1 MPLLIKN
8 GRIITSD
15 ADYHADI
22 YCADEQ
28 ITRIEKII
36 DANALPSD
44 TEVID
49 AKGKYVFPG
58 FIDPHVHVHL
68 PFMGTFA
75 KDDHECASR
84 AAIVGGTTTF
94 IEMICPAP
102 EQEPLDAFNEWQS
115 KAQTSSHCDYSFHL
129 GVVRFD
135 DFAREQ
141 IRSIV
146 ANHGIAS
153 FKVFLAYKGAL
164 DISDQ
169 NLFDLL
175 RMGKELGVITTAH
188 CENATA
194 IDAMQKK
201 LLSEGKTGPEWHE
214 PSRPVR
220 VEAEGVH
227 HLATFAE
234 LTGAHVYAVHTSCAA
249 AIDEARAAQARG
261 VKLWVESVIPHFTL
275 DHTYAERAGFEG
287 AKYVMSPPLRDRD
300 NHDALWAA
308 LASGVTST
316 VGTDHAPFDFN
327 GQKDMGK
334 GNFTKIPNGI
344 PSIQERIDL
353 LHTLGVKTGRIDLN
367 TFVRVAS
374 TNAAQIF
381 GLKGKGTICVGADAD
396 IVIYDPDRTH
406 TLSAKTHQSKVDYNG
421 FEGWEVTGQ
430 SSVVTVRGKVMV
442 RDGAFVGDEPGR
454 GKLIHREPT
463 HF

>member
-8 GRIITSD
+8 GRIITAD
-15 ADYHADI
+15 ADYHGDI
-22 YCADEQ
+22 YCAGEK
-28 ITRIEKII
+28 ITRIEDSI
-36 DANALPSD
+36 DPGSLPSD
-44 TEVID
+44 TEVIN
-49 AKGKYVFPG
+49 ASGRYVFPG
-58 FIDPHVHVHL
+58 FVDPHVHVHL

-75 KDDHECASR
+75 KDDHESASR
-84 AAIVGGTTTF
+84 AAIVGGTTTY

-102 EQEPLDAFNEWQS
+102 DQEPMDAFNEWQG
-115 KAQTSSHCDYSFHL
+115 KAKDQSHCDYSFHL

-135 DFAREQ
+135 DLAREQ
-141 IRSIV
+141 IRRIV
-146 ANHGIAS
+146 RDHGIAS

-164 DISDQ
+164 DISDE

-175 RMGKELGVITTAH
+175 SMGKELGVITTAH

-194 IDAMQKK
+194 IAAMQQK

-249 AIDEARAAQARG
+249 AIEEARAAQARG
-261 VKLWVESVIPHFTL
+261 VKLWVESVIPHFAL
-275 DHTYAERAGFEG
+275 DHTHAEQVNFEG
-287 AKYVMSPPLRDRD
+287 AKYVMSPPLRDRA
-300 NHDALWAA
+300 NHDVLWAA

-334 GNFTKIPNGI
+334 DDFTLIPNGI

-381 GLKGKGTICVGADAD
+381 GLKGKGTISVGADAD
-396 IVIYDPDRTH
+396 IVVYDPEHKH
-406 TLSAKTHQSKVDYNG
+406 TLSAKTHQSQVDYNG
-421 FEGWEVTGQ
+421 FEGWEVTGRAET
-430 SSVVTVRGKVMV
+430 VTVRGKVMA
-442 RDGAFVGDEPGR
+442 RDGGFVGDEPGR
-454 GKLIHREPT
+454 GRLIQREPT

>member
-8 GRIITSD
+8 GRIITAD

-28 ITRIEKII
+28 ITRIEETI
-36 DANALPSD
+36 DVATLPDD

-49 AKGKYVFPG
+49 ACGKYVFPG

-68 PFMGTFA
+68 PFMGTYA
-75 KDDHECASR
+75 KDDHESASR
-84 AAIVGGTTTF
+84 AAIVGGTTSY

-102 EQEPLDAFNEWQS
+102 DQEPMDAFDEWQG
-115 KAQTSSHCDYSFHL
+115 KAEGHSSCDYTFHL

-135 DFAREQ
+135 DLARRQ
-141 IRSIV
+141 IREIV
-146 ANHGIAS
+146 SEQGIAS

-164 DISDQ
+164 DISDE

-175 RMGKELGVITTAH
+175 TMGKELGVITTAH

-194 IDAMQKK
+194 IDSMQRK
-201 LLSEGKTGPEWHE
+201 LLAEGKAGPEWHE

-249 AIDEARAAQARG
+249 AIEEARAAQARG
-261 VKLWVESVIPHFTL
+261 VNLWVESVIPHLAL
-275 DHTYAERAGFEG
+275 DHTLAEQENFEG
-287 AKYVMSPPLRDRD
+287 AKFVMSPPLRDRS

-316 VGTDHAPFDFN
+316 VGTDHAPFDFV
-327 GQKDMGK
+327 GQKDMGRD
-334 GNFTKIPNGI
+334 NFTLIPNGI
-344 PSIQERIDL
+344 PSIQERVDL
-353 LHTLGVKTGRIDLN
+353 LYNLGVRTGRIDLN

-381 GLKGKGTICVGADAD
+381 GLKNKGTIAIGYDAD
-396 IVIYDPDRTH
+396 LVIYDPDHAHRISVSTH
-406 TLSAKTHQSKVDYNG
+406 ESRVDYNA
-421 FEGWEVTGQ
+421 FEGWDLTGRAEI
-430 SSVVTVRGKVMV
+430 VTVRGSIMA
-442 RDGAFVGDEPGR
+442 RNGRFVGEKGR
-454 GKLIHREPT
+454 GRMIKREPT

>member
-1 MPLLIKN
+1 MPLLIAN
-8 GRIITSD
+8 GRIITAD

-22 YCADEQ
+22 YCAGEQ
-28 ITRIEKII
+28 VTRIEASI
-36 DANALPSD
+36 DPGTLPAG

-49 AKGKYVFPG
+49 ASGKYVFPG

-68 PFMGTFA
+68 PFMGTYA
-75 KDDHECASR
+75 KDDHESASR
-84 AAIVGGTTTF
+84 AAIVGGTTTY

-102 EQEPLDAFNEWQS
+102 DQEPMDAFNQWRTR
-115 KAQTSSHCDYSFHL
+115 AQGTSHCDYSFHM

-135 DFAREQ
+135 APARAQLRE
-141 IRSIV
+141 IV
-146 ANHGIAS
+146 IEHGIAS

-164 DISDQ
+164 DISDED
-169 NLFDLL
+169 LFGLL
-175 RMGKELGVITTAH
+175 TMGRELGVITTAH

-194 IDAMQKK
+194 IDAMQRK
-201 LLSEGKTGPEWHE
+201 LLGEGKTGPQWHE

-261 VKLWVESVIPHFTL
+261 VKLWVESVIPHLAL
-275 DHTYAERAGFEG
+275 DRTHAELPDFEG
-287 AKYVMSPPLRDRD
+287 AKFVMSPPLRDRA

-308 LASGVTST
+308 LSTGVTST
-316 VGTDHAPFDFN
+316 VATDHAPFDFN
-327 GQKDMGK
+327 GQKDLGK
-334 GNFTKIPNGI
+334 DDFTKIPNGI
-344 PSIQERIDL
+344 PSIQERVDL
-353 LHTLGVKTGRIDLN
+353 LYNLGVRTGRIDLN

-396 IVIYDPDRTH
+396 IVVYDPDFEHRI
-406 TLSAKTHQSKVDYNG
+406 SAATHQSRVDYNAY
-421 FEGWEVTGQ
+421 EGWDLTGRAEI
-430 SSVVTVRGKVMV
+430 VTVRGKVMA
-442 RDGAFVGDEPGR
+442 RDGRFVGEHGR
-454 GKLIHREPT
+454 GKLLRRQPT

>member
-8 GRIITSD
+8 GRIITAD

-22 YCADEQ
+22 YCAGEQ
-28 ITRIEKII
+28 ISRIEESI
-36 DANALPSD
+36 APGSLPSD

-49 AKGKYVFPG
+49 ASGRYVFPG

-75 KDDHECASR
+75 KDDHESASR
-84 AAIVGGTTTF
+84 AAIVGGTTTY

-102 EQEPLDAFNEWQS
+102 DQEPLDAFNEWQG
-115 KAQTSSHCDYSFHL
+115 KAKGLSHCDYSFHL

-135 DFAREQ
+135 DLAREQ

-146 ANHGIAS
+146 KDHGIAS

-164 DISDQ
+164 DISDE

-175 RMGKELGVITTAH
+175 SMGKELGVITTAH

-194 IDAMQKK
+194 IAAMQQK
-201 LLSEGKTGPEWHE
+201 LLGEGKTGPEWHE

-249 AIDEARAAQARG
+249 AIEEARAAQARG
-261 VKLWVESVIPHFTL
+261 VRLWVESVIPHFTL
-275 DHTYAERAGFEG
+275 DHTHAEQDNFEG
-287 AKYVMSPPLRDRD
+287 AKYVMSPPLRDRA

-334 GNFTKIPNGI
+334 DDFTLIPNGI

-353 LHTLGVKTGRIDLN
+353 LHTLGVKTGRFDLN

-381 GLKGKGTICVGADAD
+381 GLKGKGTISVGADAD
-396 IVIYDPDRTH
+396 IVVYDPEHKH

-421 FEGWEVTGQ
+421 FEGWEVTGRAET
-430 SSVVTVRGKVMV
+430 VTVRGKVMA
-442 RDGAFVGDEPGR
+442 RDGAFVGDAPGR
-454 GKLIHREPT
+454 GCLIRREPS

>member
-8 GRIITSD
+8 GRIITAD

-22 YCADEQ
+22 YCANEQ
-28 ITRIEKII
+28 ITRIEDSIEPGS
-36 DANALPSD
+36 LPGD

-49 AKGKYVFPG
+49 ANGRCVFPG

-75 KDDHECASR
+75 KDDHESASR
-84 AAIVGGTTTF
+84 AAIVGGTTTY

-102 EQEPLDAFNEWQS
+102 DQEPLDAFNEWQG
-115 KAQTSSHCDYSFHL
+115 KAKGTSHCDYSFHL

-135 DFAREQ
+135 DLARDQ

-146 ANHGIAS
+146 KDHGIAS

-164 DISDQ
+164 DISDE

-175 RMGKELGVITTAH
+175 SMGKELGVITTAH

-194 IDAMQKK
+194 IAAMQQK

-249 AIDEARAAQARG
+249 AIEEARAAQARG
-261 VKLWVESVIPHFTL
+261 VKLWVESVIPHFAL
-275 DHTYAERAGFEG
+275 DHSHAEQPGFEG
-287 AKYVMSPPLRDRD
+287 AKYVMSPPLRDRA
-300 NHDALWAA
+300 NHEALWAA

-334 GNFTKIPNGI
+334 DNFTLIPNGI

-381 GLKGKGTICVGADAD
+381 GLRGKGTISVGADAD
-396 IVIYDPDRTH
+396 IVVYDPEHKH
-406 TLSAKTHQSKVDYNG
+406 TLSAKTHQSRVDYNG
-421 FEGWEVTGQ
+421 FEGWEVTGRAET
-430 SSVVTVRGKVMV
+430 VTVRGKVMA
-442 RDGAFVGDEPGR
+442 RDGAFVDDEPGR
-454 GKLIHREPT
+454 GRVIEREPS

>member
-1 MPLLIKN
+1 MPLLITN
-8 GRIITSD
+8 GRIITAD

-28 ITRIEKII
+28 ITRIEASI
-36 DANALPSD
+36 DPSTLPAD
-44 TEVID
+44 TEVVD
-49 AKGKYVFPG
+49 ATNRYVFPG

-75 KDDHECASR
+75 KDDHESASR
-84 AAIVGGTTTF
+84 AALVGGTTTF

-102 EQEPLDAFNEWQS
+102 DQEPMDAFNEWYD
-115 KAQTSSHCDYSFHL
+115 KAKGTSSCDNSFHM

-135 DFAREQ
+135 DLARKQLRE
-141 IRSIV
+141 IV
-146 ANHGIAS
+146 SEHGIAS

-164 DISDQ
+164 DISDE

-175 RMGKELGVITTAH
+175 TLGKELGVITTAH

-194 IDAMQKK
+194 IDSMQRK

-261 VKLWVESVIPHFTL
+261 VKLWVESVIPHFAL
-275 DHTYAERAGFEG
+275 DHTYAEQADYEG
-287 AKYVMSPPLRDRD
+287 AKFVMSPPLRDRS

-308 LASGVTST
+308 LASGVIST
-316 VGTDHAPFDFN
+316 IGTDHAPFDFH
-327 GQKDMGK
+327 GQKDMGRDD
-334 GNFTKIPNGI
+334 FTKIPNGI
-344 PSIQERIDL
+344 PSIQERVDL
-353 LHTLGVKTGRIDLN
+353 LFNLGVRTGRMDLN

-381 GLKGKGTICVGADAD
+381 GLAGKGTISVGADAD
-396 IVIYDPDRTH
+396 LVIYDPEHTH
-406 TLSAKTHQSKVDYNG
+406 TLSIKSQQSSVDYNA
-421 FEGWEVTGQ
+421 FEGWEMTGRAE
-430 SSVVTVRGKVMV
+430 VVTARGRVMA
-442 RDGAFVGDEPGR
+442 RHGAFVGPKGNGR
-454 GKLIHREPT
+454 LLKRQPT
-463 HF
+463 HY

>member
-8 GRIITSD
+8 GRIITAD

-28 ITRIEKII
+28 ITRIERVIDADELPSETEII
-36 DANALPSD
+36 DAA
-44 TEVID
+44 
-49 AKGKYVFPG
+49 GKYVFPG

-68 PFMGTFA
+68 PFMGTYA
-75 KDDHECASR
+75 KDDHESASR
-84 AAIVGGTTTF
+84 AAIVGGTTTY

-102 EQEPLDAFNEWQS
+102 DQEPMDAFNEWQS
-115 KAQTSSHCDYSFHL
+115 KAQGSSHCDYSFHL

-135 DFAREQ
+135 NLAREQ

-146 ANHGIAS
+146 ADQGIAS

-164 DISDQ
+164 DISDE

-175 RMGKELGVITTAH
+175 TMGKELGVITTAH

-194 IDAMQKK
+194 IDAMQRQ

-249 AIDEARAAQARG
+249 AVEEARAAQARG
-261 VKLWVESVIPHFTL
+261 VKLWVESVIPHFVL
-275 DHTYAERAGFEG
+275 DHTHAELAGFEG
-287 AKYVMSPPLRDRD
+287 AKYVMSPPLRERS
-300 NHDALWAA
+300 NHDALWSA
-308 LASGVTST
+308 LASGTTST

-327 GQKDMGK
+327 GQKDMGRK
-334 GNFTKIPNGI
+334 DFTKIPNGI

-353 LHTLGVKTGRIDLN
+353 LHTHGVKTGKIDLN

-381 GLKGKGTICVGADAD
+381 GLRQKGTICVGADAD
-396 IVIYDPDRTH
+396 IVVYDPNHKH
-406 TLSAKTHQSKVDYNG
+406 TLRAETHESRVDYNG
-421 FEGWEVTGQ
+421 FEGWEVTGRARE
-430 SSVVTVRGKVMV
+430 VTVRGRVMT
-442 RDGAFVGDEPGR
+442 RDSRFVGDTPGR
-454 GKLIHREPT
+454 GRLIKREPN
-463 HF
+463 HR